1 MLQMSKGKIW
11 RVVSISLLKRHK
23 IMDDPIYTFFRE
35 NLATVSK
42 EELLK
47 ALENALR
54 SADYWR
60 EACLGRAKP
69 EPLKILP
76 EEH

>member
-1 MLQMSKGKIW
+1 M
-11 RVVSISLLKRHK
+11 VEVSLHPLEKDR
-23 IMDDPIYTFFRE
+23 IMDPVLNYFSE

-42 EELLK
+42 DELLK

-60 EACLGRAKP
+60 EACLGRSNPK
-69 EPLKILP
+69 PLKILP

>member
-1 MLQMSKGKIW
+1 
-11 RVVSISLLKRHK
+11 
-23 IMDDPIYTFFRE
+23 MDPVLNYFSE

-42 EELLK
+42 DELLK

-60 EACLGRAKP
+60 EACLGRSNPK
-69 EPLKILP
+69 PLKILP